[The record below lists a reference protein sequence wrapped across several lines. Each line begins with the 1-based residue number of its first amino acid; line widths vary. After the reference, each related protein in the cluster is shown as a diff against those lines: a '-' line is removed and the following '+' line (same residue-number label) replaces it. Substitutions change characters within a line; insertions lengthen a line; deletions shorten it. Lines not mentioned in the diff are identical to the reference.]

1 MEELSL
7 RTKSFVGLT
16 ALSGTAVLV
25 YSLWHWQSADLTRFI
40 CYLAVALLASVLKVQ
55 LPGIDGTMSV
65 NFLFILMGVME
76 LSLAETL
83 VIGCAATLLQS
94 IWHLGKRL
102 DPVKVIFNVAGMM
115 ANAAMQGGV
124 LTIGIGLAEG
134 NKSVLLSGVTTW
146 LLGGANRLNYHAN
159 RQSREVRERLRSDR
173 NIPRG

>member
-1 MEELSL
+1 MGTPETNQPGQEQTFQQGTEYSRLEKK
-7 RTKSFVGLT
+7 TK
-16 ALSGTAVLV
+16 
-25 YSLWHWQSADLTRFI
+25 
-40 CYLAVALLASVLKVQ
+40 
-55 LPGIDGTMSV
+55 
-65 NFLFILMGVME
+65 VMNK
-76 LSLAETL
+76 L
-83 VIGCAATLLQS
+83 
-94 IWHLGKRL
+94 
-102 DPVKVIFNVAGMM
+102 AGMM